1 VRLPPLT
8 AGVLLR
14 RYQRFLADVRLES
27 GEVVT
32 AHTANT
38 GRMTGVAEPGSRVW
52 LSRASDPRRKLKW
65 TWELVEARPGV
76 LVGIHTGRAN
86 ALVAEGIETGVIQ
99 ELAGYHRIRR
109 EVRYGGRHR
118 IDLLLED
125 DGRPPA
131 YVEVKNTTLV
141 EDGVALF
148 PDAVSERARR
158 HLAALEA
165 MVAEGARAV
174 ICFCVQREDAV
185 ASAPADAIDPAYGA
199 ALRRAVAAGVEAI
212 AYRAR
217 VSTREIVL
225 ERSLPVRL

>member
-1 VRLPPLT
+1 MRLPPLVP
-8 AGVLLR
+8 GVLLR
-14 RYQRFLADVRLES
+14 RYQRFLADVRLDG

-52 LSRASDPRRKLKW
+52 LSRADDPRRKLKW

-76 LVGIHTGRAN
+76 RVGINTARAN
-86 ALVAEGIETGVIQ
+86 ALVAEGIARGVIA
-99 ELAGYHRIRR
+99 ELAGYERIRR
-109 EVRYGGRHR
+109 EVRYAGNRR
-118 IDLLLED
+118 IDLLLEHP
-125 DGRPPA
+125 GRPPC

-158 HLAALEA
+158 HLEALTA
-165 MVAEGARAV
+165 MVAQGARAA
-174 ICFCVQREDAV
+174 ICFCVQREDAR

-199 ALRRAVAAGVEAI
+199 ALRRALAAGVEAI

-217 VSTREIVL
+217 VGVEEIVL
-225 ERSLPVRL
+225 ERSLPLCL